1 MIQDDQSKTIYS
13 YYSNIKKKEID
24 WLWYPYI
31 PYGKLT
37 LLQGDP
43 GEGKSTFMLQVAAL
57 LTKGSPLPDGYSVP
71 EPVNVV
77 YQCSEDDVAD
87 TIKPRLMSAGADC
100 SKVAYIIDDDGSLNL
115 EDTRIETTIAQT
127 NARLFILDPL
137 QSYLSQDSD
146 MQQMGRMRVILGK
159 LAVIAAKYKCAIVL
173 IGHMNKTSSAK
184 NMYRGLGSIDIN
196 AIARSVLMIVRDQYT
211 PQSRYMIQIKSSLAP
226 EGEGVGFRLDK
237 QVGFQWSS
245 DIYQES
251 METEPEHASNEKR
264 STYSDVLIEMLADG
278 PMPSV
283 ELLEL
288 FTNLNVSKRTLYTL
302 KKELGIISFRKEGI
316 WYWELP
322 SLEGVNDH
330 EETNSRICQAG
341 GAME

>member
-1 MIQDDQSKTIYS
+1 MELEIVKASDIEP
-13 YYSNIKKKEID
+13 KEVQ

-37 LLQGDP
+37 LIQGDP

-57 LTKGSPLPDGYSVP
+57 LTKGSPLPDGQQVP
-71 EPVNVV
+71 KPINVV

-87 TIKPRLMSAGADC
+87 TIKPRLLSAGADC

-115 EDTRIETTIAQT
+115 EDTRIETTIALT
-127 NARLFILDPL
+127 KARLFILDPL

-146 MQQMGRMRVILGK
+146 MQQMGRMRVVLGK
-159 LAVIAAKYKCAIVL
+159 LAVIAAKYQCAIVL
-173 IGHMNKTSSAK
+173 IGHMNKTTSAK

-226 EGEGVGFRLDK
+226 EGEGVAFRLDK
-237 QVGFQWSS
+237 QAGFQWSN
-245 DIYQES
+245 DVYQES
-251 METEPEHASNEKR
+251 EETEAELPATEKR
-264 STYSDVLIEMLADG
+264 TTCADVLIEMLADG

-288 FTNLNVSKRTLYTL
+288 LTNLGVSKRTLYTI
-302 KKELGIISFRKEGI
+302 KKELGISSYRKSGT

-322 SLEGVNDH
+322 KVEGVKGH
-330 EETNSRICQAG
+330 EETDSGICEVSG
-341 GAME
+341 VME

>member
-1 MIQDDQSKTIYS
+1 MKQADQSTKIYN
-13 YYSNIKKKEID
+13 YYSTIKKKDIE

-37 LLQGDP
+37 LVQGDP
-43 GEGKSTFMLQVAAL
+43 GEGKSTFMLQIAAL
-57 LTKGSPLPDGYSVP
+57 LTKGAPLPDGKPVP
-71 EPVNVV
+71 APINVV

-87 TIKPRLMSAGADC
+87 TIKPRLLSAGADC

-115 EDTRIETTIAQT
+115 EDTRIEETIAQT

-137 QSYLSQDSD
+137 QSYLTQDSD

-159 LAVIAAKYKCAIVL
+159 LAVIAAKYQCAIVL

-226 EGEGVGFRLDK
+226 EGDGVGFRLDK
-237 QVGFQWSS
+237 QVGFQWSN
-245 DIYQES
+245 DIYSDEN
-251 METEPEHASNEKR
+251 TIIHEPGITVKR
-264 STYSDVLIEMLADG
+264 STCADILIEMLADG
-278 PMPSV
+278 PLPSV

-288 FTNLNVSKRTLYTL
+288 TTNLNVGKRTLYTV
-302 KKELGIISFRKEGI
+302 KKELGITSYRKDGI
-316 WYWELP
+316 WFWELP
-322 SLEGVNDH
+322 KTEGAKSH
-330 EETNSRICQAG
+330 EETNSGICQVG
-341 GAME
+341 GIME